1 MFLGQPRV
9 KQAPSATG
17 CCRLYNSSYTADFVF
32 ADGRQNI
39 RLRDKKIINEVT
51 SVTSLSDPGSNDYT
65 EARQRIMNYQAVMHA
80 LGYLI
85 GGWLEGLF
93 AGGNGV
99 GGGPTKV
106 LSTVLV
112 DTEEFDS
119 YRGDAELP
127 GAGLGNPTNRFF
139 IFGVEQ

>member
-1 MFLGQPRV
+1 
-9 KQAPSATG
+9 
-17 CCRLYNSSYTADFVF
+17 
-32 ADGRQNI
+32 
-39 RLRDKKIINEVT
+39 
-51 SVTSLSDPGSNDYT
+51 
-65 EARQRIMNYQAVMHA
+65 MHT

-93 AGGNGV
+93 AGGDGV

-127 GAGLGNPTNRFF
+127 GTGLGNPTNRSF
-139 IFGVEQ
+139 IFGVEQLMRNLTLSLFSEKYFLYATRNDLRRRIMLNNPTGRRARSPLW